1 MGREERH
8 ELSDVLRPGGPSG
21 RRCRGAHRA
30 HGHERWSLARSV
42 AGVNNVVAATR
53 GDVLMTKTIRHVR
66 HQTTSTVGIDPEVN
80 RESYPSHRYRDAE
93 ESSWRVTH
101 HDRTEPPPREAA
113 EGKWRDHRPLDGT
126 EEDEDHRCHG
136 VGEAEDH
143 VLDGITTSKA
153 LPCRGEKQRE
163 HEDASRRTE
172 VTAVDGHKEHTHS
185 ESDRV
190 TPPVAPL
197 DFLRSPMHEDRNR
210 CERDQPRH
218 YALEGARRRD
228 QQQQPTHDATKNR
241 YDAEP
246 TQPCGLT
253 TELGPRAQH

>member
-1 MGREERH
+1 
-8 ELSDVLRPGGPSG
+8 
-21 RRCRGAHRA
+21 
-30 HGHERWSLARSV
+30 
-42 AGVNNVVAATR
+42 
-53 GDVLMTKTIRHVR
+53 VR
-66 HQTTSTVGIDPEVN
+66 LQTTSTVGIDPEVN
-80 RESYPSHRYRDAE
+80 RESYPCHRYRDAE
-93 ESSWRVTH
+93 ESSGRVTH

-172 VTAVDGHKEHTHS
+172 VTAVDGHKEHTHT

-210 CERDQPRH
+210 CERDEPRH

-228 QQQQPTHDATKNR
+228 QQQQPTNDATKNR

-253 TELGPRAQH
+253 TELGPRANTDPPLLNTSATVFVTFATTGGRPIASNAG